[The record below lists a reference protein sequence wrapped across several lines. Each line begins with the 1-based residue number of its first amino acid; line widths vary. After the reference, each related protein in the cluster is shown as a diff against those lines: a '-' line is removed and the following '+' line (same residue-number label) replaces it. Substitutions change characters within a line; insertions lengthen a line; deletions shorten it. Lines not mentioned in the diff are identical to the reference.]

1 MKELS
6 ELGRKIKEL
15 EKDYNDKMDDI
26 IKIEN
31 KISRKKKK

>member
-1 MKELS
+1 MIEKDTQ
-6 ELGRKIKEL
+6 IKEL